1 MIVRRRSIGFYLA
14 IGAAII
20 FMMAFAAC
28 SAGKKLEAGST
39 WEVAEITNLGSL
51 TIAEGAVLK
60 APEGKSLVLTVDGV
74 ETPIKPGSYE
84 GKIVLTPVENI
95 VVDFGGMGASEKYNY
110 KAAIDVENGK
120 YIPAKSVAAA
130 VVGGTVT
137 DTAATNVKI
146 TSVGENFN
154 GIIVRGDEK
163 VAYSIVSPVI
173 DFTGNGGN
181 DFAGY
186 GAAIMSGG
194 KAEVNVEKAKIVTR
208 GAVRTAV
215 FVGDDSTMRVKDTD
229 IEVYNGTL
237 PANYEFSVMPGK
249 MMEVPWMLGLVGNVR
264 ATNLAGNGVAY
275 YENTHV
281 KAQGWGCL
289 STDNVTKTRLYATNC
304 VLETTESGYGGFSL
318 GGNVSTFSKCTFNVK
333 DYALISQDGDAVFT
347 DGTVANSERFG
358 AMFFGSKGDLTIE
371 KGTEFNTKSTAILMK
386 SSNNKVVV
394 DNAKLNPGNGVIL
407 QVMAND
413 DPYMSGGRGGGPGG
427 GGAPGGA
434 PGGAAGGAPGGAP
447 PSGGMPGGAA
457 PGGGMRGGASG
468 GAAAGAPGR
477 GGAPGGAPGGG
488 AMAAGGSATKDI
500 TASFSNMTLTGDIV
514 NGNTAVSALIVDFK
528 NATITGAIST
538 SVIKHV
544 LGPNGEQVDMNHR
557 ELYKLIGD
565 VTNTYCATNE
575 KFGVNVSL
583 DEKSTWIVDKTSYL
597 TSLTVA
603 KGATIK
609 APEGKSLKMTVN
621 GAAKPIDAGAY
632 KGKIVI
638 TVI

>member
-1 MIVRRRSIGFYLA
+1 MILKRRLTGSYAAL
-14 IGAAII
+14 GAAVILI
-20 FMMAFAAC
+20 MAFAAC

-60 APEGKSLVLTVDGV
+60 APEGKSLVMTVDGV
-74 ETPIKPGSYE
+74 ETPVTAGDYKGT
-84 GKIVLTPVENI
+84 IVLTPVENI

-110 KAAIDVENGK
+110 KAAIDIENGK
-120 YIPAKSVAAA
+120 YMTAKSVAAA

-146 TSVGENFN
+146 TSKGENFN
-154 GIIVRGDEK
+154 GIIIRGDEK
-163 VAYSIVSPVI
+163 ATYSIVSPVI

-194 KAEVNVEKAKIVTR
+194 KAEVSLEKAKIVTR

-249 MMEVPWMLGLVGNVR
+249 MMEVPWMLGIIGNVR

-275 YENTHV
+275 YENTRV

-304 VLETTESGYGGFSL
+304 ILETTESGYGGFSL

-358 AMFFGSKGDLTIE
+358 AMYFGSKGDLTIE

-386 SSNNKVVV
+386 SSNNRVVV
-394 DNAKLNPGNGVIL
+394 DNAKLNPGNGIIL

-413 DPYMSGGRGGGPGG
+413 DPYMSGGRGGD
-427 GGAPGGA
+427 APGGA
-434 PGGAAGGAPGGAP
+434 PGGAPAGGGMPGGAPGGAP
-447 PSGGMPGGAA
+447 P
-457 PGGGMRGGASG
+457 GGGMRAGAPPDGIMRGGAPG
-468 GAAAGAPGR
+468 GPPGR

-488 AMAAGGSATKDI
+488 SATGGAATKDI
-500 TASFSNMTLTGDIV
+500 TASFSNMTLAGDLV

-528 NATITGAIST
+528 SATITGAITT
-538 SVIKHV
+538 SVIKHA
-544 LGPNGEQVDMNHR
+544 LGPNGEPLDMSRR
-557 ELYKLIGD
+557 ELYKLVGD
-565 VTNTYCATNE
+565 VVNTYCATNE
-575 KFGVNVSL
+575 KLGVNVSL
-583 DEKSTWIVDKTSYL
+583 DEKSSWIVDKTSYL
-597 TSLTVA
+597 TGLTVA

-609 APEGKSLKMTVN
+609 APEGKNLSMTVN
-621 GAAKPIDAGAY
+621 GAKRPIEAGTY
-632 KGKIVI
+632 KGKIMI